1 MGKMITDNLLAQF
14 SGFVESHMG
23 LSFPQEKWPD
33 LEKGLRAACGQFG
46 GDQEETFIR
55 EFMAASLSRRQIEIL
70 AACLTVGET
79 YFFREKN
86 VLEAVKYLALAEI
99 IRTRRGAD
107 QSIRIWSAGC
117 AGGEEP
123 YTIAMMLQMLV
134 PDLKEWNITILATDI
149 NPLFL
154 EKAVKGVYTPWS
166 FREVP
171 EQIIN
176 RFFIKQ
182 GDRFE
187 ILPEIKK
194 MVTFS
199 YHNLMQDDYPSLLNN
214 TNAMDLI
221 FCRNVLMYFSPETI
235 KNVARRFH
243 RCLTEGGRLIVSQTE
258 VNDVYFPGFEKVCQA
273 GAMFFVK
280 PSVMRQTDRVQ
291 RGNPQTIS
299 LPRPLRV
306 GVDRHSLLEDVSLLE
321 DGNHGAGKIRKGVTE
336 ESLYEQAD
344 NFFAQGEYHRAEEL
358 LERLIE
364 SSPGH
369 AEALSLLGRV
379 CANQGR
385 LDDAL
390 RFIEE
395 AISVDTMNPGRH
407 YLHASILIEMGRRP
421 EAMTALKKA
430 IYIDTDFALAYFAMG
445 NLALGSGNRVEAE
458 RDFNT
463 ALLLLG
469 KHSHDD
475 ILPEA
480 EGMTAGRLM
489 ELIGSMQ
496 WRKTER
502 RGTRDQGRGT
512 RDERCG
518 PIGC

>member
-1 MGKMITDNLLAQF
+1 MITDNLLAQF

-23 LSFPQEKWPD
+23 LSFPREKWPD
-33 LEKGLRAACGQFG
+33 LEKGLCAACEQFG
-46 GDQEETFIR
+46 GDQEETFTR
-55 EFMAASLSRRQIEIL
+55 ELMAASLSKRQIEIL

-79 YFFREKN
+79 YFFRENKT
-86 VLEAVKYLALAEI
+86 LEAVKYLAMAEMI
-99 IRTRRGAD
+99 QKRRGVD
-107 QSIRIWSAGC
+107 QSLRIWSAGC

-171 EQIIN
+171 EQIIS

-182 GDRFE
+182 GDCFE

-221 FCRNVLMYFSPETI
+221 FCRNVLMYFAPETI
-235 KNVARRFH
+235 KSVARRFH
-243 RCLTEGGRLIVSQTE
+243 RCLTVGGGLIVSQTE
-258 VNDVYFPGFEKVCQA
+258 INDVYFPGFEKGSQA
-273 GAMFFVK
+273 GAMFFIK

-291 RGNPQTIS
+291 RGSPQTIS
-299 LPRPLRV
+299 LPFLLRAGVNQPPSHDVTPLSV
-306 GVDRHSLLEDVSLLE
+306 GGDKDE
-321 DGNHGAGKIRKGVTE
+321 GKLRNGVTE

-344 NFFAQGEYHRAEEL
+344 TFFAQGEYHRAEKL

-390 RFIEE
+390 RCIEE

-430 IYIDTDFALAYFAMG
+430 IYIDTDFVLAYFAMG

-458 RDFNT
+458 RDFKT

-475 ILPEA
+475 ILPES

-489 ELIGSMQ
+489 ELVESMQ

-502 RGTRDQGRGT
+502 RWTRDDRRETIDAGR
-512 RDERCG
+512 
-518 PIGC
+518 